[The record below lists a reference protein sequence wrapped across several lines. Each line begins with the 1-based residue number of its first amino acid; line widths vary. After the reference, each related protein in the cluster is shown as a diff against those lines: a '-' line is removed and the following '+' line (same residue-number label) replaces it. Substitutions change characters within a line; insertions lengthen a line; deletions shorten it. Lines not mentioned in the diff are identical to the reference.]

1 MDSTNI
7 YSLSSILIR
16 RREGG
21 RLSFVLRFVNVELL
35 RISHNSGRVGLAYV
49 LLNKDDCSCLNDP
62 VRDDW
67 MIRSNEMDRSEE
79 IQGGVFDLKN
89 GSDSLGMGFVV
100 PRVCIGSYDNLQHIS
115 SIPHS

>member
-1 MDSTNI
+1 
-7 YSLSSILIR
+7 
-16 RREGG
+16 
-21 RLSFVLRFVNVELL
+21 
-35 RISHNSGRVGLAYV
+35 
-49 LLNKDDCSCLNDP
+49 
-62 VRDDW
+62 